1 MKIIANVLPK
11 RVDRLVFQVFAV
23 KYVNCFLI
31 MNNKNNMLNIIML
44 LLRSMITLVLL
55 LLILPQ
61 ILKKMCW
68 MIILEGKNNYKKFF
82 T

>member
-11 RVDRLVFQVFAV
+11 KVDRLVFQVFAV

-55 LLILPQ
+55 PLPQ
-61 ILKKMCW
+61 QQLKKMCW
-68 MIILEGKNNYKKFF
+68 MIMLEGKNNYYFL
-82 T
+82 

>member
-11 RVDRLVFQVFAV
+11 KVDRLVFQVFAV

-31 MNNKNNMLNIIML
+31 MMLNMH

-55 LLILPQ
+55 PLPQ
-61 ILKKMCW
+61 QQLKKMCW
-68 MIILEGKNNYKKFF
+68 MIMLEGKNNYYFLYILKFC
-82 T
+82 